1 MRCHTLVPHHT
12 QPPRSD
18 VGAQTAR
25 DCPTAARQL
34 STRPAHACLDVID
47 ESATQTQFAKVKC
60 PSNIFLYYYD
70 ITATTLGHMGRA
82 WGRGE
87 WPHSDIVS
95 TQHPGLSRRQ
105 FAGHLATP
113 ECSCHGQP
121 IVLLLNDHCASASRS
136 RPSTTQCPGVSPRC
150 PPPAAVPHSW
160 SDAVGGVLGGE
171 GAF

>member
-1 MRCHTLVPHHT
+1 
-12 QPPRSD
+12 
-18 VGAQTAR
+18 
-25 DCPTAARQL
+25 
-34 STRPAHACLDVID
+34 
-47 ESATQTQFAKVKC
+47 
-60 PSNIFLYYYD
+60 
-70 ITATTLGHMGRA
+70 MGRA

-160 SDAVGGVLGGE
+160 SDAVGGVLGGVCKGLLLSPPYLTPCQHVAGRPGRTFWLCSVLGARSAVDGDFWGHWSPGCSGNARTLWPASLPRLLE
-171 GAF
+171 GVRYSPIGIEIFRD